1 MDESVMQ
8 IFEERQ
14 FNLSDFALFLSVMKN
29 PKAYRNV
36 LSIILEEPDIEL
48 AEVKVEQ
55 VILNKSGKR
64 AIRLDA
70 WARSEDARVFN
81 MEMENNTGNDDVRK
95 RSRFYQGLLD
105 SPILKSGK
113 ETKYKHLPS
122 TAIIFITQED
132 IFGRDLAKYTFTEQ
146 CEEIA
151 DLKLEDGTMKIF
163 LNMTSK
169 NGTPELVSML
179 QYMKETRIDNP
190 EVKVKDA
197 RILELDEIVNEVKES
212 EEWEAVKMN
221 ILEIGIEHGK
231 AEGARQKLEEQVEK
245 KLKKGLGIEVIAEML
260 EEDVDTIRKI
270 VERFGK

>member
-1 MDESVMQ
+1 
-8 IFEERQ
+8 
-14 FNLSDFALFLSVMKN
+14 
-29 PKAYRNV
+29 
-36 LSIILEEPDIEL
+36 
-48 AEVKVEQ
+48 
-55 VILNKSGKR
+55 
-64 AIRLDA
+64 
-70 WARSEDARVFN
+70 
-81 MEMENNTGNDDVRK
+81 
-95 RSRFYQGLLD
+95 
-105 SPILKSGK
+105 
-113 ETKYKHLPS
+113 
-122 TAIIFITQED
+122 
-132 IFGRDLAKYTFTEQ
+132 
-146 CEEIA
+146 
-151 DLKLEDGTMKIF
+151 
-163 LNMTSK
+163 MTSK